1 MDQHPHY
8 VMKNWWHVPI
18 LLTFKRVE
26 VGATLDN
33 IKIVIL
39 DAMVTYVFP
48 TTTWPPNG
56 FAMDLM
62 VIWCFRVFN

>member
-1 MDQHPHY
+1 
-8 VMKNWWHVPI
+8 MKNWWHVLI

-39 DAMVTYVFP
+39 DAMATYVFP
-48 TTTWPPNG
+48 TTTTWPPNG
-56 FAMDLM
+56 FDGDL
-62 VIWCFRVFN
+62 VFHGVQLM